1 MHMHRKSQKQ
11 GGQSCIMYYRLLSV
25 LCIPF
30 TETSPK
36 GLSMYIYWA
45 VCTVYVVY
53 TKARLFKSASKICT
67 VQLYNCTNILRN
79 EYSASIFPVHESVRK

>member
-1 MHMHRKSQKQ
+1 MHMHRKSKKQ

-36 GLSMYIYWA
+36 GLSMYCIY
-45 VCTVYVVY
+45 TGLYV
-53 TKARLFKSASKICT
+53 
-67 VQLYNCTNILRN
+67 LYIL
-79 EYSASIFPVHESVRK
+79 YM